1 MCTEGDKVITRGYT
15 CIGEGRI
22 YYDELSVTCKNN
34 YIAWNKSNVHGSQ
47 SSLKKCWHSDKEISV
62 IIWKRANSK
71 PRFKSLINDIKASF
85 FKNKINNIFTDW
97 YFGFIDN
104 SNNQSLWQIYN
115 SKSELM
121 YTQEQL

>member
-22 YYDELSVTCKNN
+22 YKDELSVTCKNN
-34 YIAWNKSNVHGSQ
+34 YLAWNKSNVHGSQ

-71 PRFKSLINDIKASF
+71 PRFKPFD
-85 FKNKINNIFTDW
+85 
-97 YFGFIDN
+97 
-104 SNNQSLWQIYN
+104 
-115 SKSELM
+115 
-121 YTQEQL
+121 